1 MAGAWVSIIGAL
13 VGSTVAVLI
22 AWASVGTC
30 LGSLAAV
37 FLVLLDGG
45 VLLRAQAQVSLLFGV
60 LIAGGIAFSWFQVST
75 CIGGTFL
82 VVMRMYVHEVC
93 VWCCWLVV
101 MEVKVQSID
110 GAAPSID
117 YVAFARLPPRS

>member
-1 MAGAWVSIIGAL
+1 MSIIGAL

-75 CIGGTFL
+75 YNTPSAERILLLCVCSLCLFL
-82 VVMRMYVHEVC
+82 VLLVC
-93 VWCCWLVV
+93 CYGGLST
-101 MEVKVQSID
+101 E
-110 GAAPSID
+110 
-117 YVAFARLPPRS
+117 Y